1 MNTLQ
6 IRPPHL
12 SNVATLPWEIQKKFC
27 HYYSYTSDDLR
38 YLRRKQQQLLLCS
51 YSIYLLLFCY
61 LVFLLS
67 AQP

>member
-12 SNVATLPWEIQKKFC
+12 SNAATLPWEIQKNFC

-38 YLRRKQQQLLLCS
+38 YLRRKQQQLL
-51 YSIYLLLFCY
+51 
-61 LVFLLS
+61 
-67 AQP
+67 